1 MTTTSEPTSTGRPK
15 RLGHYSVEAGER
27 QLVAQRVDGVVQL
40 RDQAATDDGR
50 SYVVEPE
57 LHSLSELEAIV
68 ADYLQIAKRLGEVPM
83 RECWY

>member
-1 MTTTSEPTSTGRPK
+1 MTTTSEPTTGRPK
-15 RLGHYSVEAGER
+15 RLAHYSVEAGER
-27 QLVAQRVDGVVQL
+27 QLVAQRIDGVVQL
-40 RDQAATDDGR
+40 RDQAANGAGR

-68 ADYLQIAKRLGEVPM
+68 ADYLQVAKGLGEVPM

>member
-1 MTTTSEPTSTGRPK
+1 MTTTSEPTTTGRSK
-15 RLGHYSVEAGER
+15 RLGHYSVGGAER
-27 QLVAQRVDGVVQL
+27 QLVAQRIEGVVQL
-40 RDQAATDDGR
+40 RDQAANGAGR

-68 ADYLQIAKRLGEVPM
+68 ADYLQTAKRLGEVPM

>member
-1 MTTTSEPTSTGRPK
+1 MTTTSEPATGRPK
-15 RLGHYSVEAGER
+15 RLGHYSVEGGER

-40 RDQAATDDGR
+40 RDQAATEDGR

-68 ADYLQIAKRLGEVPM
+68 ADYLEIAKRLGEVPM